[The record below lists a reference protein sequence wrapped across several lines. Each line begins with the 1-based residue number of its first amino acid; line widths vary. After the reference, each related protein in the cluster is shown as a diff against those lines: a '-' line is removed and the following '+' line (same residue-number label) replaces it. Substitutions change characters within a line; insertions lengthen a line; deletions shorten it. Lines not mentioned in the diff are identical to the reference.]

1 MTTNKV
7 AEKDFQWK
15 FRIFFWSIF
24 VLLLLI
30 LLSLHFFMALAYEQT
45 IEILTR
51 VQSMETTVEKM
62 KMRLDEDTAAA
73 GGTPSDT
80 AVKPH

>member
-1 MTTNKV
+1 MITSKPG
-7 AEKDFQWK
+7 EKDFQWK
-15 FRIFFWSIF
+15 FRLFFWSVF

-62 KMRLDEDTAAA
+62 KMHLDEESGADSSSSKMIK
-73 GGTPSDT
+73 P
-80 AVKPH
+80 VK

>member
-1 MTTNKV
+1 MFTSKPG
-7 AEKDFQWK
+7 EKDFQWK

-51 VQSMETTVEKM
+51 VQSMESVVEKLKM
-62 KMRLDEDTAAA
+62 KLEEEGSTAA
-73 GGTPSDT
+73 PSET
-80 AVKPH
+80 KANK

>member
-1 MTTNKV
+1 MTTGKSG
-7 AEKDFQWK
+7 EREFQWK

-51 VQSMETTVEKM
+51 VQAMESVVEKL
-62 KMRLDEDTAAA
+62 KMRLEED
-73 GGTPSDT
+73 GGPASGE
-80 AVKPH
+80 APAKPAKP